1 MPISPYVP
9 PANLSDLP
17 TAIWS
22 GVAGLPVL
30 PFLPG
35 QAPTVKKTPTWSS
48 KVKRAGS
55 GRERRT
61 ALWPYPLWSFE
72 LSYEVIRHRP
82 ANDELAVM
90 FEFFNALQGQFA
102 PFLFV
107 DPSDCEVLSG
117 APASFGTGDGA
128 TTTFQLQRQINSYS
142 EPVYAVYAAAV
153 LDNGSAAGAYT
164 LSPNGVITF
173 ATAPANGHALSWYG
187 YFYFGCRFLQDE
199 LSAVQI
205 VSQLWSGKSLKF
217 TSLRP

>member
-82 ANDELAVM
+82 SADELAILW
-90 FEFFNALQGQFA
+90 EFFNVAQGQFL
-102 PFLFV
+102 PWLFV
-107 DPSDCEVLSG
+107 DPTDNQV
-117 APASFGTGDGA
+117 ASQQFAIGDGA
-128 TTTFQLQRQINSYS
+128 GATFQLTRAIRSWS
-142 EPVYAVYAAAV
+142 EPVYAAYAPAITVGGAPT
-153 LDNGSAAGAYT
+153 SAFT
-164 LSPNGVITF
+164 QVPNGAITF
-173 ATAPANGHALSWYG
+173 AAPPASGAALTWSG
-187 YFYFGCRFLQDE
+187 TFYFGCRFSQDD
-199 LSAVQI
+199 LSFEQI
-205 VSQLWSGKSLKF
+205 VAQLWSCKSLKF
-217 TSLRP
+217 VSVRP

>member
-82 ANDELAVM
+82 SADELAILW
-90 FEFFNALQGQFA
+90 EFFNVAQGQFL
-102 PFLFV
+102 PWLFV
-107 DPSDCEVLSG
+107 DPTDNQV
-117 APASFGTGDGA
+117 ASQQFAIGDGA
-128 TTTFQLQRQINSYS
+128 GATFQLTRAIRSWS
-142 EPVYAVYAAAV
+142 EPVYAAYAPAITV
-153 LDNGSAAGAYT
+153 AGAPAGAFT
-164 LSPNGVITF
+164 QVPNGAVTF
-173 ATAPANGHALSWYG
+173 ASPPPAGAPLVWSGG
-187 YFYFGCRFLQDE
+187 FYFGCRFSQDD
-199 LSAVQI
+199 LSFEQI
-205 VSQLWSGKSLKF
+205 VAQLWSGKSLKF
-217 TSLRP
+217 VSVRP